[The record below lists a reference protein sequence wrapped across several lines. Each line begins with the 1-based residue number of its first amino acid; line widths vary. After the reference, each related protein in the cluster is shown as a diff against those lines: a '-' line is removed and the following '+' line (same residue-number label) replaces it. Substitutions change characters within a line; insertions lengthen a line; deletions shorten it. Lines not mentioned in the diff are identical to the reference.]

1 MTKITTYWKNFQKN
15 NPAYSSMGEPPSF
28 YFCATKEEA
37 DACALLVVQKVK
49 QATSPS
55 LWWFEKFG
63 ERLPEI
69 GDLSIVTDW
78 DNEPKAVIKTTAVAI
93 VKFKDVTG
101 AHAFIEGEGDKSL
114 AYWKKVHW
122 DYYANEMKAFG
133 DYPDEEMDVVCEYF
147 ETIWT

>member
-1 MTKITTYWKNFQKN
+1 MTTIKTYWKDFQKH
-15 NPAYSSMGEPPSF
+15 NPEYLSVSEPPSF

-55 LWWFEKFG
+55 LWWFEKYD
-63 ERLPEI
+63 ERFPEI

-78 DNEPKAVIKTTAVAI
+78 DNEPKAVIKTTAVTI
-93 VKFKDVTG
+93 VKFKDVTD
-101 AHAFIEGEGDKSL
+101 AYAFIEGEGDKSL

-122 DYYANEMKAFG
+122 DYYANEMKVFG

>member
-1 MTKITTYWKNFQKN
+1 MTTIKTYWKDFQKH
-15 NPAYSSMGEPPSF
+15 NPEYLSVSEPQSF

-55 LWWFEKFG
+55 LWWFEKYD
-63 ERLPEI
+63 ERFPEI

-93 VKFKDVTG
+93 VKFKDVTD
-101 AHAFIEGEGDKSL
+101 AYAFIEGEGDKSL

-122 DYYANEMKAFG
+122 DYYVNEMKAFG